1 LTRINHDIQLK
12 IAFKSEQMGSNFFF
26 FGNTVQ
32 GGGGIMQSILIIE
45 DDKLIV
51 RILETEL
58 IEEGYKV
65 EVAFDGRNGLEKAL
79 HGTWN
84 LILLDIVLPELN
96 GMEVLRRVKK
106 SAPAIPVIVIT
117 GRSETTDIVSG
128 LDQGAY
134 DYITKP
140 FELEELLARIRACLR
155 HQKIFPHA
163 NAGDSV
169 ILSINGLTVNLK
181 TREVQREGQNIELTM
196 KEYDLLVFLM
206 ENEPHVVSREEI
218 IQQVWGYDF
227 VGDTN
232 IVDVYIRYLRKKVD
246 YGFSGPLIQTIRGVG
261 YCIRETDSEA

>member
-1 LTRINHDIQLK
+1 
-12 IAFKSEQMGSNFFF
+12 
-26 FGNTVQ
+26 
-32 GGGGIMQSILIIE
+32 MQSILIIE

-58 IEEGYKV
+58 IEEGYRV

-79 HGTWN
+79 QHSWD
-84 LILLDIVLPELN
+84 LILLDIILPELN

-106 SAPAIPVIVIT
+106 STPTIPVIVIT

-155 HQKIFPHA
+155 QQKMIPHVK
-163 NAGDSV
+163 AGGNV
-169 ILSINGLTVNLK
+169 TLSINGLTVNTK
-181 TREVQREGQNIELTM
+181 TREVQRDDQQTELTI

-206 ENEPHVVSREEI
+206 EHEPNVVSREEI

-246 YGFSGPLIQTIRGVG
+246 YGFGVQLIQTIRGVG
-261 YCIRETDSEA
+261 YCIREGSNEA